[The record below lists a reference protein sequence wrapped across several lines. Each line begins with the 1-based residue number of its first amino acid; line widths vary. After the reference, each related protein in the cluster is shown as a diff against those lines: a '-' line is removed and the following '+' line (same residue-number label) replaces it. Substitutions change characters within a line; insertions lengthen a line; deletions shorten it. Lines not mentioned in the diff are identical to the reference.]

1 MSPRRWA
8 TTLLVTVALAAGG
21 AGAPALAA
29 PRDTAPAKQP
39 TANQPAAKQP
49 AAHQPVANRPAA
61 HQPAAKP
68 SAAKPSTTEPP
79 TAKDREIS
87 GPTRLVQPDGVNVKK
102 SAKLRAPLTPSI
114 ARAPKK
120 LLKAPAAAAS
130 CAVSD
135 FTGNT
140 GTALVNAVKRAS
152 VDCVNS
158 LFSITGQDQYGAF
171 REAQMVTIANALRAD
186 AASYNGT
193 NATSTEQLVLFLRAG
208 YYVQYY
214 NPGTVG
220 QYTKTLATATEGA
233 LDAFYANS
241 ATATVSDA
249 NGEILGEA
257 VVLIDS
263 ASENARY
270 LYVVKRLLSAY
281 NSAYDANWYMRNAVN
296 DVFTVLFRGQW
307 VTGYPEAVQADPS
320 IVDAVYAFARDHKS
334 LLGTDSAFLDVNAG
348 GETARFVQYAAL
360 QGKVRPLIKNL
371 LDGSSI
377 TGTTAPLWV
386 RVADVTNGYDQA
398 DCSYYGTCDLPDRV
412 KSAVLTKN
420 YTCSPNVLHI
430 VAQAVTSD
438 EANAACAS
446 MLNQNAYFH
455 NLVKDNGTPVANDYN
470 SNMEVVVFA
479 SPQDYQTYAGVIFGI
494 DTDNGGMYL
503 EGDPSSKANQP
514 RFIAYQ
520 RPDDNGFAARIWNL
534 NHEYTHYLDGRYD
547 QYGDF
552 TASTVK
558 PDIWWVEGVAEY
570 VSYSYRNLTYT
581 DALNEAPKHTYS
593 LSTLFDTTYDNT
605 NVNRTYHW
613 GYLAVRFM
621 FEKHPADVTKLLG
634 YYRAGDYS
642 AAYTFTKSLNYDGE
656 FTTWLDSV
664 SGGGTTPTYPT
675 CDGTDTR
682 VLGKDCQRA
691 NISATSGN
699 YAYFYVYV
707 PAGTT
712 SMTITTS
719 GGTGNADLYFNP
731 SAWATTTAYAAKSTQ
746 PGNTETLTVTNLRP
760 GTYNYISLYATT
772 SFTGATIS
780 THF

>member
-1 MSPRRWA
+1 MSPRRWVTA
-8 TTLLVTVALAAGG
+8 LLVTVALAAGG
-21 AGAPALAA
+21 GAPALAS
-29 PRDTAPAKQP
+29 PRDATPVKPPA
-39 TANQPAAKQP
+39 
-49 AAHQPVANRPAA
+49 H
-61 HQPAAKP
+61 
-68 SAAKPSTTEPP
+68 
-79 TAKDREIS
+79 KDREIS
-87 GPTRLVQPDGVNVKK
+87 GPTRLVLPDGVNAKK
-102 SAKLRAPLTPSI
+102 SAKLRAPLTPST
-114 ARAPKK
+114 RTAPKK
-120 LLKAPAAAAS
+120 LLKATAGAS

-140 GTALVNAVKRAS
+140 GTALVNAVKGAS

-171 REAQMVTIANALRAD
+171 REAQMVTIANALKAN

-193 NATSTEQLVLFLRAG
+193 NSASTEQLVLFLRAG

-241 ATATVSDA
+241 AANTVSDA

-257 VVLIDS
+257 VTLIDS

-270 LYVVKRLLSAY
+270 LYVVKRLLNGYSSAW
-281 NSAYDANWYMRNAVN
+281 DANWYMRNAAN
-296 DVFTVLFRGQW
+296 NVFTVLFRGQW

-320 IVDAVYAFARDHKS
+320 IVDTVYGFARNHTS
-334 LLGTDSAFLDVNAG
+334 MLGTDSAFLDTNAG
-348 GETARFVQYAAL
+348 GETARFVQYAGL
-360 QGKVRPLIKNL
+360 QAKVRPLIKSL

-386 RVADVTNGYDQA
+386 RVADVTNGYDEA
-398 DCSYYGTCDLPDRV
+398 NCSYYGTCDLSNRV
-412 KSAVLTKN
+412 KAAVLTKN
-420 YTCSPNVLHI
+420 YTCSANVLHI
-430 VAQAVTSD
+430 IAQAVTTD
-438 EANAACAS
+438 EANAACTS

-455 NLVKDNGTPVANDYN
+455 NLVNDGGKPVANDYN

-479 SPQDYQTYAGVIFGI
+479 SPTDYQTYAGVIFGI
-494 DTDNGGMYL
+494 DTNNGGMYL
-503 EGDPSSKANQP
+503 EGDPSSQSNQP

-552 TASTVK
+552 DASTAK

-570 VSYSYRNLTYT
+570 VSYSYRNLAYT
-581 DALNEAPKHTYS
+581 DALNEAPKHTYA
-593 LSTLFDTTYDNT
+593 LSTLFDTTYANT

-634 YYRAGDYS
+634 YYRAGKYDD
-642 AAYTFTKSLNYDGE
+642 AYNFVKTLNYDTE
-656 FTTWLDSV
+656 FNTWLDSL
-664 SGGGTTPTYPT
+664 SGSTTPGYPT

-682 VLGKDCQRA
+682 AMGKDCQRA
-691 NISATSGN
+691 NISATTGN

-707 PAGTT
+707 PAGVTT
-712 SMTITTS
+712 MTITSS
-719 GGTGNADLYFNP
+719 GGSGNADLYFNP
-731 SAWATTTAYAAKSTQ
+731 STWATTGAYTAKSTKT
-746 PGNTETLTVTNLRP
+746 GNAETLTVTNVKP
-760 GTYNYISLYATT
+760 NAYNYISLYATT
-772 SFTGATIS
+772 GFSGATLS